1 MAQVEW
7 HSVQPAPV
15 VLLTGK
21 EPLLIQRAAER
32 LRALARTADPNLEAH
47 ELDGASATAGDL
59 LQVTAPSLFGDARFV
74 EVDNTGKANDQ
85 LLEALQKAVTAPEP
99 GVTLV
104 IIHRGEQRGKKL
116 LEAVASAGAPI
127 VKADPIKKLADKHTF
142 TMSEFSRANRRINT
156 DAVHALVDAFGNDLQ
171 ELAAIC
177 QQLLSDTE
185 PEPGETPG
193 PITLRHVQA
202 LTAGRVDTSAF
213 AVADAVVAG
222 REREALALLRQAE
235 RAGVDPVPLVASV
248 ARRMREIA
256 KVSVPGANARSLGM
270 PDWLFRNQ
278 MRDARHWSDR
288 GLAEGIA
295 AVAAADHG
303 VKGNE
308 RDPRWAVQ
316 RMVIA
321 VCRARRIR

>member
-32 LRALARTADPNLEAH
+32 LRGIARAADPELELH
-47 ELDGASATAGDL
+47 ELDAASANASDL

-74 EVDNTGKANDQ
+74 EVDNAGRANDH
-85 LLEALQKAVTAPEP
+85 LIEALLGATAQPER

-116 LEAVASAGAPI
+116 IDAITKSGAPV
-127 VKADPIKKLADKHTF
+127 VKAEPIKKLADKHTF

-185 PEPGETPG
+185 PEPSETPG

-213 AVADAVVAG
+213 AVADAIVAG
-222 REREALALLRQAE
+222 RERDALALLRQAE
-235 RAGVDPVPLVASV
+235 LAGVDAVPLVASV
-248 ARRMREIA
+248 ARKMREIA
-256 KVSVPGANARSLGM
+256 KVSVPGASARSLGM